1 MKPRFSISS
10 LPERVVDEIITKP
23 KDEDLKS
30 LKASELIVGIGLTP
44 KMQAYDKNPLLII
57 DLEKNIASKSR
68 EYMVKLKIIH
78 SFVLNIDDELT
89 PSNEE
94 IFSLLESVTQA
105 FANKY
110 GAMIQNT
117 SYEQYGIARLDEDQ
131 WIERID
137 KTMANWVS
145 NTRHL
150 EVDPL
155 GNIRDSR

>member
-1 MKPRFSISS
+1 M
-10 LPERVVDEIITKP
+10 DEIITKP